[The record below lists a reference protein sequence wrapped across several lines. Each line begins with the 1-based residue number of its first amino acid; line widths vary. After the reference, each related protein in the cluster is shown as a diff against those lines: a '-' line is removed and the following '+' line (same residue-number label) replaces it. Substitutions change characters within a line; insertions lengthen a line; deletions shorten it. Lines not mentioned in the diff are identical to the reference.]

1 MNYYKITLCVMI
13 LMVKYV
19 QPAPYDFICRR
30 GYENSG
36 ECQTWM
42 NFYKNAFFRDVYG
55 NVKDKLTFNDY
66 LNHYKGAGY
75 GFSKEQAAG
84 EAKIF
89 YSYANGLG
97 YRSQCLFCGNG
108 DGKMN
113 LHELLAMHKSNVTAR
128 LVEL

>member
-1 MNYYKITLCVMI
+1 MNHCQIALCVMI
-13 LMVKYV
+13 LMVKYI
-19 QPAPYDFICRR
+19 QPAPNNGWICRR
-30 GYENSG
+30 GYVNSA

-42 NFYKNAFFRDVYG
+42 KFYKNAFFRDIYG
-55 NVKDKLTFNDY
+55 NINDKLTFNDY
-66 LNHYKGAGY
+66 LNHYKAAGY

-89 YSYANGLG
+89 YRYANGLG

-113 LHELLAMHKSNVTAR
+113 LHELTKMHTSNDTAR
-128 LVEL
+128 LV